1 MRTSLIQIETSQIYA
16 HTNSIMNF
24 IPGEGAKQSRD
35 NGILFA
41 HKDINL
47 DKFHYLIFY
56 QPIIPSSP

>member
-1 MRTSLIQIETSQIYA
+1 MRTSLIQILISQIYA

-41 HKDINL
+41 HNDN
-47 DKFHYLIFY
+47 
-56 QPIIPSSP
+56 